1 MRVERPNPGNLMDI
15 GQDRTSRKAWIR
27 ISPWVIMGS
36 LVVMV
41 PIFIFVTM
49 ESIQTQRRNME
60 LMLSEKG
67 GALIRSFEAGTRT
80 GMMGRDWSGAR
91 VQRLIMETAD
101 LPDIQYILITD
112 RQGRIVA
119 HNQPLNI
126 GRMYG
131 PDLPDRIDKTLRW
144 RIVTTVDGK
153 KVFEVYRRYSPSRGG
168 MLLMPRD
175 LHSRDWFSPH
185 MLPRMAPPPAQVI
198 YIGLDMEPVEKIIN
212 ESIKQKVIL
221 AIILL
226 MYGLL
231 GIVAVV
237 IAQNYLSTKASL
249 SRIKAF
255 SDTLV
260 ENMPIG
266 LVVIGENGSIVTL
279 NDVSEKLLRITAS
292 QAVGKASRE
301 VLPEQITSLVQGVRH
316 PHDIAVRDLRIPIDG
331 KTMAFDASAGM
342 LRDDEGHIL
351 GHIVLLR
358 DITEIEHLKREMER
372 KERLASIGSLAA
384 GVAHEIRNPLSS
396 IKGFATYFK
405 ERYRGVPEDQRIAD
419 IMVGE
424 VERLNRVIGQLL
436 EFARPLD
443 LRIQA
448 SSLLDIVSRSLEMIE
463 QQASE
468 KNIRID
474 RSGLGDGPC
483 PVDVDPDKIAQVLL
497 NLYLNAMEAMQ
508 EGGTLAVKTRCDEKT
523 ARFAVDVVDT
533 GHGIAQDDLAHI
545 FDPYFTTKQSGTG
558 LGLAIV
564 HKIME
569 AHGGEIKVQSVPGTG
584 TTVSLT
590 MPSG

>member
-1 MRVERPNPGNLMDI
+1 
-15 GQDRTSRKAWIR
+15 
-27 ISPWVIMGS
+27 
-36 LVVMV
+36 
-41 PIFIFVTM
+41 
-49 ESIQTQRRNME
+49 
-60 LMLSEKG
+60 
-67 GALIRSFEAGTRT
+67 
-80 GMMGRDWSGAR
+80 
-91 VQRLIMETAD
+91 
-101 LPDIQYILITD
+101 
-112 RQGRIVA
+112 
-119 HNQPLNI
+119 
-126 GRMYG
+126 
-131 PDLPDRIDKTLRW
+131 
-144 RIVTTVDGK
+144 
-153 KVFEVYRRYSPSRGG
+153 
-168 MLLMPRD
+168 
-175 LHSRDWFSPH
+175 
-185 MLPRMAPPPAQVI
+185 
-198 YIGLDMEPVEKIIN
+198 
-212 ESIKQKVIL
+212 
-221 AIILL
+221 
-226 MYGLL
+226 
-231 GIVAVV
+231 
-237 IAQNYLSTKASL
+237 
-249 SRIKAF
+249 
-255 SDTLV
+255 
-260 ENMPIG
+260 
-266 LVVIGENGSIVTL
+266 
-279 NDVSEKLLRITAS
+279 
-292 QAVGKASRE
+292 
-301 VLPEQITSLVQGVRH
+301 
-316 PHDIAVRDLRIPIDG
+316 
-331 KTMAFDASAGM
+331 
-342 LRDDEGHIL
+342 
-351 GHIVLLR
+351 VLLR

-590 MPSG
+590 MPSGGA